1 MADGGGKGEEL
12 GFEVF
17 GGEGGGGEEKGLLLG
32 LMGGICVH
40 GKQCCFLTNK
50 RKKRNFFNMQNDVVY
65 LFIFFKKTFFHVC
78 SVPPRATILLF

>member
-17 GGEGGGGEEKGLLLG
+17 GGEGEGGEEKGLLLD

-40 GKQCCFLTNK
+40 GKQCKLIEEQKLKDLKVKNY
-50 RKKRNFFNMQNDVVY
+50 R
-65 LFIFFKKTFFHVC
+65 
-78 SVPPRATILLF
+78 SEILI